1 MFSIQCLHELKTR
14 NKTINDDNNIFIMF
28 FDWIRNVYQV
38 MTNWMIFRRYD
49 EDVDEYFAD
58 EPKLLLLTQSVANLS
73 TFEREQPQQQRS
85 KEI

>member
-1 MFSIQCLHELKTR
+1 
-14 NKTINDDNNIFIMF
+14 MF

-49 EDVDEYFAD
+49 EDVDEYFTD
-58 EPKLLLLTQSVANLS
+58 EPKLLLLLTQSVPNLS